1 MTPFFDSWSAFWQMG
16 NHGFYVWL
24 SYGISL
30 IAILLLVVTS
40 HRGQRKVLREVQK
53 EIQRQQRMK
62 QQITT
67 ENRL

>member
-30 IAILLLVVTS
+30 VAILLFVIMS
-40 HRGQRKVLREVQK
+40 HRDKRKVLNEVQK
-53 EIQRQQRMK
+53 EIQRQQRIK
-62 QQITT
+62 QQTTT